1 MEIYTSKWNRKHT
14 SPHPKETVVGTDLKK
29 RAWINY
35 IYDECGVMLCC
46 ALGTDGKNTTL
57 KRIHGPVMIF
67 VCASCNILVLYLKFV
82 STIFYQIFIFNQ
94 MIAL

>member
-1 MEIYTSKWNRKHT
+1 
-14 SPHPKETVVGTDLKK
+14 
-29 RAWINY
+29 
-35 IYDECGVMLCC
+35 MLCC